1 MAATL
6 VARSPYRPCVR
17 STTTTRRLAGGEVE
31 RRGSA
36 KHRNIVI
43 AQGGKAGRTP
53 GGTTSSSS
61 YKQRLAAYGLSGV
74 ASYGVF
80 NALYYCVSL
89 LAVITSLPKPA
100 AIDSLSLALRH
111 VFKLLAIVWAG
122 SQITK
127 VPRAACAL
135 ACAPLMDKLL
145 ERIAVRLNLGGGKRD
160 AFFFVLVPFCWGLFF
175 ALVAISVIVVRV

>member
-43 AQGGKAGRTP
+43 AQGGDGRTP